1 MESITFGTTN
11 EAKIKQIGGV
21 LIPAGIRVEGLSDKS
36 IIPGVEED
44 GKTAV
49 ENARKK
55 ALVYS
60 KALGKPVFSMDNALY
75 LEGLKPEEQP
85 ALHVRRLKDYPE
97 RPTDEE
103 MIEYYSKLIGRLG
116 ERISGYWEYG
126 ICIANPN
133 GSYKETIVKAP
144 RIFVSKRSS
153 AVQNGYPLESLQIE
167 PESGKYMS
175 ELTQGESDKF
185 WQKTIG
191 KPVLE
196 FVQSVNL

>member
-11 EAKIKQIGGV
+11 EAKIKQISGV
-21 LIPAGIRVEGLSDKS
+21 LSPAGIKVEGLPNKD
-36 IIPGVEED
+36 IIPDVEED

-55 ALVYS
+55 ALAYA

-75 LEGLKPEEQP
+75 LEGLKPEDQP
-85 ALHVRRLKDYPE
+85 ALHVRRLKGISV
-97 RPTDEE
+97 RPTDKE
-103 MIEYYSKLIGRLG
+103 MINYYSKLISSLG

-126 ICIANPN
+126 ICIANPD
-133 GSYKETIVKAP
+133 GSYKETVVRAP
-144 RIFVSKRSS
+144 RIFVSKRSPV
-153 AVQNGYPLESLQIE
+153 VQNGYPLESLQIE

-175 ELTQGESDKF
+175 ELTQEESDKF
-185 WQKTIG
+185 WQETIG

-196 FVQSVNL
+196 FVQSV

>member
-21 LIPAGIRVEGLSDKS
+21 LSLIGIQVEGLPNKN
-36 IIPGVEED
+36 IIPEVEED

-55 ALVYS
+55 ALAYA

-85 ALHVRRLKDYPE
+85 ALHVRRLKGIPT
-97 RPTDEE
+97 RPTDQE
-103 MIEYYSKLIGRLG
+103 MVDYYSKFIGKIGDRVN
-116 ERISGYWEYG
+116 GYWEYG
-126 ICIANPN
+126 ICIANPDGN
-133 GSYKETIVKAP
+133 YKETVVRAP
-144 RIFVSKRSS
+144 RIFVNKPSTV
-153 AVQNGYPLESLQIE
+153 VQNGYPLESLQIE

-175 ELTQGESDKF
+175 ELTQEESDKF

>member
-1 MESITFGTTN
+1 METLTFGTTN

-21 LIPAGIRVEGLSDKS
+21 LLPDGIKVVGLPDKN
-36 IIPGVEED
+36 IIPEVVED

-55 ALVYS
+55 ALAYS
-60 KALGKPVFSMDNALY
+60 QALGKPVFSMDNALY

-85 ALHVRRLKDYPE
+85 ALHVRRLKGYPE
-97 RPTDEE
+97 RPTDEQ
-103 MIEYYSKLIGRLG
+103 MIEYYSKLIDNLG
-116 ERISGYWEYG
+116 ERVNGYWEYG
-126 ICIANPN
+126 ICIANPD
-133 GSYKETIVKAP
+133 GQYKEIVVRAP

-153 AVQNGYPLESLQIE
+153 VVQNGYPLESLQIE

-175 ELTQGESDKF
+175 ELTQDESDKF
-185 WQKTIG
+185 WQRTIG

-196 FVQSVNL
+196 FVQSINL